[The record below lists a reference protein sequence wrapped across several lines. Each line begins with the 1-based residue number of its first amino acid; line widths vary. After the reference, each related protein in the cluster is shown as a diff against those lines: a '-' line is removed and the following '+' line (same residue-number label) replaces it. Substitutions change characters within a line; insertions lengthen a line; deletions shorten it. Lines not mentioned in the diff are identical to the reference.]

1 MRKHNIES
9 TRRNKLSLYFY
20 NKNEKQHHTLLICAI
35 LDAGDPWE
43 RKAQI
48 GDKRYKSKPKRS
60 YKFDICSRNFLLTTF
75 TAIWLVEKRRCLAV
89 CSGWNMGI
97 GSLTTAALTL
107 GAEFDLRNVLE
118 GKWPSSSVSIA
129 LAAILLYGSQR
140 QHLQARK
147 GLFRSSASARARLP
161 VFVCGREMYAGH

>member
-1 MRKHNIES
+1 
-9 TRRNKLSLYFY
+9 
-20 NKNEKQHHTLLICAI
+20 
-35 LDAGDPWE
+35 
-43 RKAQI
+43 
-48 GDKRYKSKPKRS
+48 
-60 YKFDICSRNFLLTTF
+60 
-75 TAIWLVEKRRCLAV
+75 
-89 CSGWNMGI
+89 MGI

-147 GLFRSSASARARLP
+147 GLFRFSASARARLP
-161 VFVCGREMYAGH
+161 VFVCGREMYAGHEERVLIRNRTSTLIINCSSYKPETGCFNRISSNSWARLSLSKKEQTNKQNKRK

>member
-1 MRKHNIES
+1 
-9 TRRNKLSLYFY
+9 
-20 NKNEKQHHTLLICAI
+20 
-35 LDAGDPWE
+35 
-43 RKAQI
+43 
-48 GDKRYKSKPKRS
+48 
-60 YKFDICSRNFLLTTF
+60 
-75 TAIWLVEKRRCLAV
+75 
-89 CSGWNMGI
+89 MGI

-161 VFVCGREMYAGH
+161 VVICVWDRREMHAGHQESVLIRNRTSTLIINCSGYKPEIGCFNCIGSNSRARLSLKTRTNKQTKQKKKKKKVQ

>member
-1 MRKHNIES
+1 
-9 TRRNKLSLYFY
+9 
-20 NKNEKQHHTLLICAI
+20 
-35 LDAGDPWE
+35 
-43 RKAQI
+43 
-48 GDKRYKSKPKRS
+48 
-60 YKFDICSRNFLLTTF
+60 
-75 TAIWLVEKRRCLAV
+75 
-89 CSGWNMGI
+89 MGM

-129 LAAILLYGSQR
+129 LAAILLYGSQQR

-161 VFVCGREMYAGH
+161 VCLFACHRTRNPDSYLNCNNCSSYKQETGCFNHISPLL